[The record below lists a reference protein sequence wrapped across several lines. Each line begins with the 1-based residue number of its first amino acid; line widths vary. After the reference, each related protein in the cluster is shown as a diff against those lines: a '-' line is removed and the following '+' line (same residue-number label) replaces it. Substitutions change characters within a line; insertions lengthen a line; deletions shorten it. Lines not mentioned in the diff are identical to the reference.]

1 MTLDSPLIS
10 CRDVQTV
17 NAVIGTP
24 TAFGPPLDI
33 PSDVLRD
40 CKSFRE
46 AVMGQM
52 ALLAIFLVL
61 MVPAFGQQRGGQRRE
76 GTLKEG
82 DRAPDFDLD
91 RLQEK
96 GKEKE
101 GARIRLSHFSGK
113 RPVVLIFGSYT

>member
-1 MTLDSPLIS
+1 
-10 CRDVQTV
+10 
-17 NAVIGTP
+17 
-24 TAFGPPLDI
+24 
-33 PSDVLRD
+33 
-40 CKSFRE
+40 
-46 AVMGQM
+46 M

-101 GARIRLSHFSGK
+101 GGRVRLSHFSGK